1 MSTYIC
7 PEQQHQDYTPN
18 DRIRAPGTWITLMGY
33 TGIWGVGG
41 CIGARHPVLQNC
53 DSHTTM
59 TRALSKTSR
68 GYDFR
73 IQDTTIYRLNLK

>member
-1 MSTYIC
+1 MIPKDTCSGYLDN
-7 PEQQHQDYTPN
+7 P
-18 DRIRAPGTWITLMGY
+18 DRVYRYLE
-33 TGIWGVGG
+33 GG

-68 GYDFR
+68 GYDFH
-73 IQDTTIYRLNLK
+73 I

>member
-1 MSTYIC
+1 MSVRNNNIKTI
-7 PEQQHQDYTPN
+7 H
-18 DRIRAPGTWITLMGY
+18 LMIPKDTCSGY
-33 TGIWGVGG
+33 LDNPDGVYRYLEGG

-68 GYDFR
+68 GYDFH